1 MESRENTKRITQA
14 VEGVGVVFI
23 AAVLFFWMFGWADI
37 SSKQI
42 GSYPT
47 QRLAD
52 GTVIPLNRTIYK
64 VNPFVHTVIYWMPDI
79 DETPRSLV
87 NCTVRDKKNWVGSYY
102 DGSGTVEMRKGR
114 IVTDDPNIT
123 YVGRSHW
130 WLLHFE
136 IVKK

>member
-1 MESRENTKRITQA
+1 MADRENTKRITLTSKN
-14 VEGVGVVFI
+14 VGIIFI
-23 AAVLFFWMFGWADI
+23 AAVVFFRIFIWADI

-42 GSYPT
+42 GSYPA

-52 GTVIPLNRTIYK
+52 GTVITLNRTIYK
-64 VNPFVHTVIYWMPDI
+64 VNPLVQTVIYWMPDF
-79 DETPRSLV
+79 DEPPRSLV

-102 DGSGTVEMRKGR
+102 DGLGTVEMRKGR
-114 IVTDDPNIT
+114 IVSDDPNFI
-123 YVGRSHW
+123 YVGRLHW